1 MGFLDRV
8 TGGSVAWTL
17 AFDGATN
24 VVPPG
29 SAVRGTARL
38 TPAESLDSRGITASL
53 VATEEFAY
61 EVTEDA
67 GSQHSR
73 VDRRWQSAE
82 LWRQDLPLMPPS
94 QLAAGATQELAFMFQ
109 LPADAPPTVDTAVLR
124 VRWLLSVSIDRG
136 GIDAST
142 VQDIIVPLSA
152 TSGGAALGP
161 GATERFDGVEDERTF
176 AILVQPSVLVS
187 GAPFQGLV
195 EVAEPLDLKS
205 TRVEL
210 KVKASTNWSAGLGLG
225 IELGGGVKI
234 ESQAKRAVHEE
245 RSVWQGTL
253 SEIEPADGRR
263 RYLLQGQ
270 VPPERIA
277 TVTLPHGEVT
287 ATLDVIINR
296 RMRRD
301 EHFRRPVAIASAP

>member
-1 MGFLDRV
+1 
-8 TGGSVAWTL
+8 
-17 AFDGATN
+17 

-109 LPADAPPTVDTAVLR
+109 LPARRAADRRHGGAARSL
-124 VRWLLSVSIDRG
+124 LLSVSIDRG

-253 SEIEPADGRR
+253 SETEPADGRR

-270 VPPERIA
+270 VPPERIRDGDA
-277 TVTLPHGEVT
+277 
-287 ATLDVIINR
+287 AAR
-296 RMRRD
+296 RGHRHAGRD
-301 EHFRRPVAIASAP
+301 HQPPDAA